1 MVCKIVLPRQTAHEL
16 TDTVLGKGALVAG
29 TAYTCAGA
37 QPFSR
42 EAVAFFL
49 RFEKSREMWRSP
61 LPYRRSGR
69 CKERGDLNVHQARQP
84 ARAGRRTAPQVDALN
99 PVTKAPS
106 QPPKERSGGGSK
118 LSAV

>member
-1 MVCKIVLPRQTAHEL
+1 MPKTAHEL
-16 TDTVLGKGALVAG
+16 TDTVLGKGALVAR

-42 EAVAFFL
+42 EVVAFFL
-49 RFEKSREMWRSP
+49 RFEKSREMWGSP
-61 LPYRRSGR
+61 LPYRRSRR
-69 CKERGDLNVHQARQP
+69 CKARGDLAVHQARQP
-84 ARAGRRTAPQVDALN
+84 ARAGRRNAPAVDALN
-99 PVTKAPS
+99 PVTKAPP